1 MLADMNFSALTSSFT
16 GFLGPALPVIV
27 FLVIW
32 RIFKLI
38 KLALMLG
45 IVAGAI
51 GLFLVLHH

>member
-1 MLADMNFSALTSSFT
+1 MDIGGFT
-16 GFLGPALPVIV
+16 LNLSGIILPVIV
-27 FLVIW
+27 FFVIW

-45 IVAGAI
+45 IVAGAV